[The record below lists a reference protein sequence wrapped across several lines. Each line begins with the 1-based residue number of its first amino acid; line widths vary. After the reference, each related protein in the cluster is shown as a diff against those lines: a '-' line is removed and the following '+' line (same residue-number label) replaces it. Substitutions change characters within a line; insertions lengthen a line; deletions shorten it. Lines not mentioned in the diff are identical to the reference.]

1 MNFGGRNDTVYV
13 LSYQEEGNSSRINA
27 VMVDITMG
35 TITGMNSPSSLNTV
49 FLGIFILFIIIANVN
64 VK

>member
-13 LSYQEEGNSSRINA
+13 LSYQEEGNSSCINA
-27 VMVDITMG
+27 VMVNITMG

-49 FLGIFILFIIIANVN
+49 FMGISTFCLLL
-64 VK
+64 